1 MKPNAEGS
9 SLAVDSG
16 STDSRW
22 ELVQRVAA
30 SEQFRR
36 SERLREFLLYIADRA
51 IHGHAS
57 EVTERQI
64 GLHVFGR
71 SLEHN
76 YSEDN
81 IVRSHARLLRLKL
94 ESYFSRAG
102 KDESVVITIP
112 TGAYVPIFQP
122 REVGAAPVVPDKA
135 FKAAPGKWSV
145 FAYVFSSVVVVA
157 SLLYVWLASGTPDS
171 VRADLAVT
179 SPPNPLWGRVFGRE
193 RMTTIVVS
201 DHAFAINQ
209 EALGRSLS
217 LQDYLSPAY
226 RAGKMTDARLESMV
240 HRFVGRHYT
249 LLSDVTAV
257 AQLMRLPDVQPERVC
272 IRYARDLTMRDLVTG
287 NAILLGGNDVN
298 PWRELYEP
306 QLNFVQIWEH
316 AAHRNYFLN
325 RAPRPGERER
335 YDVQLGSHQYGGLAF
350 VPNLNQSGEVL
361 MIYGTA
367 MAGVEAVMDFLT
379 NPAMSDRFYEELKSE
394 TGSHE
399 LPHFEVL
406 LNTTTVS
413 NESTEIPTEPTLV
426 AYRIIR

>member
-1 MKPNAEGS
+1 MKPNAEES
-9 SLAVDSG
+9 SPAYDSG

-22 ELVQRVAA
+22 ALVQRVAA
-30 SEQFRR
+30 SDQFRR
-36 SERLREFLLYIADRA
+36 SERLREFLLYVSDRA
-51 IHGHAS
+51 IHGHAD
-57 EVTERQI
+57 EVTERQV

-71 SLEHN
+71 TLEHN

-102 KDESVVITIP
+102 KDEPVVITIP
-112 TGAYVPIFQP
+112 TGAYVPIFQS
-122 REVGAAPVVPDKA
+122 RQVEAAPAGPDREAVAKR
-135 FKAAPGKWSV
+135 GKWPV
-145 FAYVFSSVVVVA
+145 LAYVFSSAMVIA
-157 SLLYVWLASGTPDS
+157 ALLYVWVAGSGPDS
-171 VRADLAVT
+171 VRAEFVDARPQNL
-179 SPPNPLWGRVFGRE
+179 LWSRIFDKDHP
-193 RMTTIVVS
+193 TIIVVS

-209 EALGRSLS
+209 EALGRSLT
-217 LQDYLSPAY
+217 LEEYLSPAY
-226 RAGKMTDARLESMV
+226 RSGEMTDPRLESMV
-240 HRFVGRHYT
+240 HRFASRHYT

-257 AQLMRLPDVQPERVC
+257 AQIMRRAEMQPERFC
-272 IRYARDLTMRDLVTG
+272 IRYARDLTMRELVTG

-306 QLNFVQIWEH
+306 QLNFMQSWDY

-379 NPAMSDRFYEELKSE
+379 NPAMSDRFYEKLKGE
-394 TGSHE
+394 AGSRQ
-399 LPHFEVL
+399 LPHFELL

-413 NESTEIPTEPTLV
+413 NASTEIPTEPTIV
-426 AYRIIR
+426 AYRIIP